1 MTYPAASSDSPT
13 AYTGANRII
22 DLRSDTVTKP
32 TPGMYAAIANAA
44 VGDDVYGDDPTVNAL
59 EAKAVDLL
67 GKEAAVLFPSGTQS
81 NLAAVMVHCGRG
93 EEYII
98 GTGYHIVT
106 YEAMGTAVLGS
117 AAPFAIPTN
126 EAGEV
131 PIEAIKS
138 AVKMA
143 DPHFPV
149 TRLLSLENT
158 HNGKALSMDY
168 MAKATAIAREAGLN
182 THLDGARV
190 MNAAVAL
197 GVQPAEIA
205 AYFDTVSVCLSKGL
219 GSPVGTVLVGP
230 SDLVAK
236 ARRVRKMLG
245 GAMRQAGVIAA
256 CGLYALEN
264 NIDRLAEDH
273 LHAARLAEG
282 LKGLNVDGLEVV
294 ACNTNMVFVDFSDA
308 FVQKLPAALMKRGVQ
323 IGGRSSRIR
332 LVTHLDVGAQDV
344 ERVVTAFGEACAE

>member
-1 MTYPAASSDSPT
+1 MTYPAASSDRPAAFS
-13 AYTGANRII
+13 GANRII
-22 DLRSDTVTKP
+22 DLRSDTVTRP
-32 TPGMYAAIANAA
+32 SQGMYDAIASAP
-44 VGDDVYGDDPTVNAL
+44 VGDDVYRDDPTVNAL
-59 EAKAVDLL
+59 EAKAADLM

-81 NLAAVMVHCGRG
+81 NLAAVMAHCGRG

-117 AAPFAIPTN
+117 VAAYPIPTN
-126 EAGEV
+126 DAGEM
-131 PIEAIKS
+131 PLAAIKA
-138 AVKMA
+138 AVKMP
-143 DPHFPV
+143 DPHLPV

-158 HNGKALSMDY
+158 HNGMPLSMDY
-168 MAKATAIAREAGLN
+168 MAQATGIAREAKLN

-219 GSPVGTVLVGP
+219 GAPVGSVLVG
-230 SDLVAK
+230 SEDLIAK
-236 ARRVRKMLG
+236 ARRIRKMLG

-273 LHAARLAEG
+273 LHASQLADG
-282 LKGLNVDGLEVV
+282 LAGLDVDGLDVV
-294 ACNTNMVFVDFSDA
+294 ACNTNMVFVDLSDSLVA
-308 FVQKLPAALMKRGVQ
+308 RLPSALLERGVQ
-323 IGGRSSRIR
+323 ISSRSSRIR
-332 LVTHLDVGAQDV
+332 LVAHLDVSAEDIG
-344 ERVVTAFGEACAE
+344 RVVSAFGDACSA

>member
-1 MTYPAASSDSPT
+1 MTYPTASSDRPA

-22 DLRSDTVTKP
+22 DLRSDTVTRP
-32 TPGMYAAIANAA
+32 SQGMYDAMAAAP
-44 VGDDVYGDDPTVNAL
+44 VGDDVYRDDPTVNAL
-59 EAKAVDLL
+59 EAKAADLM
-67 GKEAAVLFPSGTQS
+67 GKEAAIIFPSGTQS
-81 NLAAVMVHCGRG
+81 NLAAVMAHCGRG

-117 AAPFAIPTN
+117 IAPYSIPTN
-126 EAGEV
+126 EAGEI
-131 PIEAIKS
+131 PLEAIKK
-138 AVKMA
+138 AVKLP

-158 HNGKALSMDY
+158 HNGMALSMDY
-168 MAKATAIAREAGLN
+168 MAQATGVAREAGLN

-205 AYFDTVSVCLSKGL
+205 AYFDSVSVCLSKGL

-230 SDLVAK
+230 QDLITK
-236 ARRVRKMLG
+236 ARRIRKMLG

-273 LHAARLAEG
+273 LHASRMADG
-282 LKGLNVDGLEVV
+282 LKGLNVDGLDIV
-294 ACNTNMVFVDFSDA
+294 ACNTNMVFVDMSDSMVA
-308 FVQKLPAALMKRGVQ
+308 KLPSALMERGVQ
-323 IGGRSSRIR
+323 IGSRTNRVR
-332 LVTHLDVGAQDV
+332 LVTHLDVSAQDV
-344 ERVVTAFGEACAE
+344 DRVVAAFEDACAH

>member
-1 MTYPAASSDSPT
+1 MTYPAASSERPAT
-13 AYTGANRII
+13 FTGANRII
-22 DLRSDTVTKP
+22 DLRSDTVTRP
-32 TPGMYAAIANAA
+32 SQGMYDAIAAA
-44 VGDDVYGDDPTVNAL
+44 SVGDDVYGDDPTVNAL
-59 EAKAVDLL
+59 EAKAADLM

-117 AAPFAIPTN
+117 VAPFAIPTN
-126 EAGEV
+126 EAGEI
-131 PIEAIKS
+131 PLDAIKS

-197 GVQPAEIA
+197 SVKPAEIA

-230 SDLVAK
+230 TDMMAK
-236 ARRVRKMLG
+236 ARRIRKMLG

-273 LHAARLAEG
+273 LHASRLAAG
-282 LKGLNVDGLEVV
+282 LSNLGVDGLDVV
-294 ACNTNMVFVDFSDA
+294 ACNTNMVFVDLSEA
-308 FVQKLPAALMKRGVQ
+308 LVAKLPAALMERGVQ
-323 IGGRSSRIR
+323 IASRTSRVR
-332 LVTHLDVGAQDV
+332 LVTHLDVSGEDV
-344 ERVVTAFGEACAE
+344 DRVVAAFDEACSA

>member
-1 MTYPAASSDSPT
+1 MTYPAASSDRPA

-22 DLRSDTVTKP
+22 DLRSDTVTRP
-32 TPGMYAAIANAA
+32 SQGMYDAIASAP

-59 EAKAVDLL
+59 EAKAADMM

-81 NLAAVMVHCGRG
+81 NLAAVMAHCGRG

-117 AAPFAIPTN
+117 AVPYAIPTN
-126 EAGEV
+126 DAGEV
-131 PIEAIKS
+131 PLEAIRA
-138 AVKMA
+138 AVKLP

-158 HNGKALSMDY
+158 HNGKPIAMDY
-168 MAKATAIAREAGLN
+168 MARATAIAREAGLN
-182 THLDGARV
+182 AHLDGARV

-219 GSPVGTVLVGP
+219 GAPVGTVLVGP
-230 SDLVAK
+230 KDLIAK
-236 ARRVRKMLG
+236 ARRIRKMLG

-273 LHAARLAEG
+273 LHASRLA
-282 LKGLNVDGLEVV
+282 DGLEELDIDGLDVV
-294 ACNTNMVFVDFSDA
+294 ACNTNMVFVDLSDA
-308 FVQKLPAALMKRGVQ
+308 LVARLPAELMKRGVQ
-323 IGGRSSRIR
+323 ISSRSSRVR
-332 LVTHLDVGAQDV
+332 LVTHLDVGSEDV
-344 ERVVTAFGEACAE
+344 DRVVSAFEDACAG

>member
-1 MTYPAASSDSPT
+1 MTYPAATSDRPAT
-13 AYTGANRII
+13 YTGANRII
-22 DLRSDTVTKP
+22 DLRSDTVTRP
-32 TPGMYAAIANAA
+32 SQGMYDAIASAA

-59 EAKAVDLL
+59 EAKAAEMM

-81 NLAAVMVHCGRG
+81 NLAAVMAHCGRG

-117 AAPFAIPTN
+117 VAPYAIPTN
-126 EAGEV
+126 EAGEI
-131 PIEAIKS
+131 PLEAIKA
-138 AVKMA
+138 AVKLP
-143 DPHFPV
+143 DSHFPI

-158 HNGKALSMDY
+158 HNGRALSMDY
-168 MAKATAIAREAGLN
+168 MAQATSIARGAGLN

-197 GVQPAEIA
+197 GVQPMEIA

-219 GSPVGTVLVGP
+219 GAPVGTVLVGP
-230 SDLVAK
+230 KDLIAK
-236 ARRVRKMLG
+236 ARRIRKMLG

-256 CGLYALEN
+256 CGLYALEH
-264 NIDRLAEDH
+264 NIARLAEDH
-273 LHAARLAEG
+273 LHAERLADG
-282 LKGLNVDGLEVV
+282 LRELDVDGLDVV
-294 ACNTNMVFVDFSDA
+294 ARNTNMVFVDLSDA
-308 FVQKLPAALMKRGVQ
+308 LVAKLPAALMKRGVQ
-323 IGGRSSRIR
+323 IASRTSRVR

-344 ERVVTAFGEACAE
+344 ERVVSAFADACAD

>member
-1 MTYPAASSDSPT
+1 MTYPAASSDRPAAFS
-13 AYTGANRII
+13 GANRVI
-22 DLRSDTVTKP
+22 DLRSDTVTRP
-32 TPGMYAAIANAA
+32 SQGMYDAIASAA

-59 EAKAVDLL
+59 EAKAADLM
-67 GKEAAVLFPSGTQS
+67 GKEAAVLFASGTQS
-81 NLAAVMVHCGRG
+81 NLAAVMAHCGRG
-93 EEYII
+93 EEFII

-117 AAPFAIPTN
+117 VAAYSIPTN
-126 EAGEV
+126 DVGEI
-131 PIEAIKS
+131 PLDAIKG
-138 AVKMA
+138 AVKLP

-158 HNGKALSMDY
+158 HNGMPLSMDY
-168 MAKATAIAREAGLN
+168 MAKATAVVREAGLN

-197 GVQPAEIA
+197 GVQPAEVG

-219 GSPVGTVLVGP
+219 GSPVGSVLVG
-230 SDLVAK
+230 SADLIAK
-236 ARRVRKMLG
+236 ARRIRKMLG

-273 LHAARLAEG
+273 LHASQLADG
-282 LKGLNVDGLEVV
+282 LAGLNVDGLDVV
-294 ACNTNMVFVDFSDA
+294 ACNTNMVFVDLSDA
-308 FVQKLPAALMKRGVQ
+308 LVARLPSALLERGVQ
-323 IGGRSSRIR
+323 ISGRSSRIR
-332 LVTHLDVGAQDV
+332 LVAHLDVSADDV
-344 ERVVTAFGEACAE
+344 DKVVSAFGDACSA

>member
-1 MTYPAASSDSPT
+1 MSYPAASAERPA
-13 AYTGANRII
+13 AYAGANRII
-22 DLRSDTVTKP
+22 DLRSDTVTRP
-32 TPGMYAAIANAA
+32 SQGMYDAIASASL
-44 VGDDVYGDDPTVNAL
+44 GDDVYKDDPTVNAL
-59 EAKAVDLL
+59 EAKAADMM
-67 GKEAAVLFPSGTQS
+67 GKEDAVLFPSGTQS
-81 NLAAVMVHCGRG
+81 NLAAVMAHCGRG

-117 AAPFAIPTN
+117 VAAYAIPTN
-126 EAGEV
+126 AAGEI
-131 PIEAIKS
+131 PLDAIKA
-138 AVKMA
+138 AVKLP
-143 DPHFPV
+143 DQHFPI

-158 HNGKALSMDY
+158 HNGKALPMDY
-168 MAKATAIAREAGLN
+168 MAQATGIAREAGLN

-197 GVQPAEIA
+197 GVNPAEIA

-230 SDLVAK
+230 ADIVAK
-236 ARRVRKMLG
+236 ARRIRKMLG

-273 LHAARLAEG
+273 LNAGRLAEG
-282 LKGLNVDGLEVV
+282 LKELGVDGLDV
-294 ACNTNMVFVDFSDA
+294 AACDTNMVFVDMSDA
-308 FVQKLPAALMKRGVQ
+308 LVAKLPGALMERGVQ
-323 IGGRSSRIR
+323 ISSRTSRVR
-332 LVTHLDVGAQDV
+332 LVTHLDVSSEDV
-344 ERVVTAFGEACAE
+344 ERVVAAFADACAD